1 MWTCEA
7 NSDSPA
13 YRMSSHLVSRAV
25 AESDAYPCFWLRGL
39 LPSPW
44 VDVPPPIEHP
54 EWTPIGLSDDDWS
67 FGQGSVQA
75 PLMLFGDASGGCD
88 SMVPRLRRVGVAVCR
103 MQPDAVDIECG
114 LFGPLPGQ
122 SQTVHRGELQALVL
136 GARYST
142 GATVFVTDNLAV
154 CEGWWARLDLAPH
167 QSSTESDL
175 WQELQQIF
183 LTRPRSEFTVEH

>member
-1 MWTCEA
+1 
-7 NSDSPA
+7 
-13 YRMSSHLVSRAV
+13 
-25 AESDAYPCFWLRGL
+25 
-39 LPSPW
+39 
-44 VDVPPPIEHP
+44 
-54 EWTPIGLSDDDWS
+54 
-67 FGQGSVQA
+67 
-75 PLMLFGDASGGCD
+75 MLFGDASGGSD
-88 SMVPRLRRVGVAVCR
+88 SMVPKLRRVGVAVCR

-183 LTRPRSEFTVEH
+183 LTRPRSEFTVEHVNSHLTPAAAHAA